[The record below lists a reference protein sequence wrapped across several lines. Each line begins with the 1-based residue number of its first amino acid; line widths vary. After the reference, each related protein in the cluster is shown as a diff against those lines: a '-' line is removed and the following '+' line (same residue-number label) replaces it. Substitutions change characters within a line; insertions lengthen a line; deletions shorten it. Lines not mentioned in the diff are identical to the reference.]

1 MIKLQNGERDPN
13 FVLPMANRK
22 CKHPSHITMVEML
35 PIRWKETGGRD
46 DNLVFFYRIWFDK

>member
-22 CKHPSHITMVEML
+22 CKHPGHITMVEML

-46 DNLVFFYRIWFDK
+46 NNLVFL